1 MCPHRIETAECAKNE
16 ILPSFSSCNSEPIFK
31 QNPLCHRGETQ
42 VWEVLEQISGLDFD
56 EKVGFAAAV
65 LVFILVFEIYVVMRV
80 LERFS
85 DKHQASWT
93 DDLFKPLRNRFYL
106 LTVII
111 ILNITRWWIS
121 PDDMFQSI
129 SDETSP
135 SPQNYFFAAYIL
147 LATSIVSVSIKHVL
161 PSTLETIDSET
172 AIVLSGG
179 HHLAVL
185 ISRFI
190 TWIAGINFAF
200 QEIQI
205 EMFGMLASLAVFS
218 IFLGLAVQ
226 QTMGNILNSF
236 LLDIDHPFE
245 VGDRIQVGE
254 NRGIVVSMGVLSTK
268 LLTLEEELVVI
279 PNNTLVG
286 STLIN
291 SARGGGDGQAD
302 RITLRL
308 EIGVSFDEDPN
319 HIKAILLIVAQGCEY
334 VLDTP
339 RPRVLMTEFGDYSK
353 KFMLYAWLDDYNNE
367 RFARD
372 LLLMDID
379 AAFEREGIQIPYPTT
394 HEMRALPPI
403 DPETLKVK
411 KKARKSS
418 VAFMRK
424 EGMLLDIEEEN
435 RIRAEEVR
443 SKLLMSLEKWGE
455 DENPDPPVP
464 PSADSD

>member
-1 MCPHRIETAECAKNE
+1 M
-16 ILPSFSSCNSEPIFK
+16 
-31 QNPLCHRGETQ
+31 
-42 VWEVLEQISGLDFD
+42 WEVLEQISGLDFD
-56 EKVGFAAAV
+56 EKIGFAAAV
-65 LVFILVFEIYVVMRV
+65 LIFILGFEIYVVMRV
-80 LERFS
+80 LERFT
-85 DKHQASWT
+85 DKHQASWSN
-93 DDLFKPLRNRFYL
+93 DLFKPLRLRFYL
-106 LTVII
+106 LTVVIT
-111 ILNITRWWIS
+111 LNITRWWLS
-121 PDDMFQSI
+121 PDDMFHNI
-129 SDETSP
+129 SDETPP
-135 SPQNYFFAAYIL
+135 SVQSYFYATYIL

-161 PSTLETIDSET
+161 PSTLESIDSDT

-185 ISRFI
+185 ISRFVV
-190 TWIAGINFAF
+190 WVAGINLAF
-200 QEIQI
+200 QEVHI

-254 NRGIVVSMGVLSTK
+254 HRGIVVSMGVLSTK

-279 PNNTLVG
+279 PNNTLVA

-291 SARGGGDGQAD
+291 SARGGGDGKAD
-302 RITLRL
+302 RVTLRL
-308 EIGVSFDEDPN
+308 EIGVAFDEDPN
-319 HIKAILLIVAQGCEY
+319 HIKAILLIVAHGCEY
-334 VLDTP
+334 IVEKP

-394 HEMRALPPI
+394 HEMRDIPPI

-411 KKARKSS
+411 NRARRSS

-424 EGMLLDIEEEN
+424 EGMLLDIEEEE
-435 RIRAEEVR
+435 RLRAEEVR
-443 SKLLMSLEKWGE
+443 SKLLKSLERWEE
-455 DENPDPPVP
+455 DEESEDPP
-464 PSADSD
+464 SEDTG

>member
-1 MCPHRIETAECAKNE
+1 M
-16 ILPSFSSCNSEPIFK
+16 
-31 QNPLCHRGETQ
+31 
-42 VWEVLEQISGLDFD
+42 WEVLEQISGLDFD
-56 EKVGFAAAV
+56 EKIGFAAAV
-65 LVFILVFEIYVVMRV
+65 LVFILGFEIYVVMRV
-80 LERFS
+80 LERFT
-85 DKHQASWT
+85 DKHQATWS
-93 DDLFKPLRNRFYL
+93 DVLFKPLRNRFYL
-106 LTVII
+106 LTVVIT
-111 ILNITRWWIS
+111 LNLTRWWLS

-129 SDETSP
+129 SGETAP
-135 SPQNYFFAAYIL
+135 SVQSYFYATYIL

-161 PSTLETIDSET
+161 PSTLAAIDSET
-172 AIVLSGG
+172 AVVLSGG

-185 ISRFI
+185 VSRVVV
-190 TWIAGINFAF
+190 WVAGINLAF
-200 QEIQI
+200 QEVQI

-254 NRGIVVSMGVLSTK
+254 HRGIVVSMGVLSTK

-279 PNNTLVG
+279 PNNTLVA

-291 SARGGGDGQAD
+291 SARGGGDGKAD
-302 RITLRL
+302 RVTLRL

-319 HIKAILLIVAQGCEY
+319 HIKAILLIVAHGCEY
-334 VLDTP
+334 ILEKP

-394 HEMRALPPI
+394 HEMRALPSI

-411 KKARKSS
+411 NRARRSS

-424 EGMLLDIEEEN
+424 EGMLLDIEEEE
-435 RIRAEEVR
+435 RLRAEEVR

-455 DENPDPPVP
+455 DEDLENPSSEDTG
-464 PSADSD
+464 

>member
-1 MCPHRIETAECAKNE
+1 M
-16 ILPSFSSCNSEPIFK
+16 
-31 QNPLCHRGETQ
+31 
-42 VWEVLEQISGLDFD
+42 WEVLEQISGLDFD
-56 EKVGFAAAV
+56 EKIGFAAAV
-65 LVFILVFEIYVVMRV
+65 LVFILGFEIYVVMKV
-80 LERFS
+80 LERFT
-85 DKHQASWT
+85 DKHQASWSNL
-93 DDLFKPLRNRFYL
+93 LFKPLRFRFYL
-106 LTVII
+106 LTVVIT
-111 ILNITRWWIS
+111 LNITRWWLS

-129 SDETSP
+129 SGEISP
-135 SPQNYFFAAYIL
+135 SVQRYFYATYIL

-161 PSTLETIDSET
+161 PSTLEAIDSET

-185 ISRFI
+185 VSRVVV
-190 TWIAGINFAF
+190 WVAGINLAF
-200 QEIQI
+200 QEVQI

-254 NRGIVVSMGVLSTK
+254 HRGIVVSMGVLSTK

-279 PNNTLVG
+279 PNNTLVA

-291 SARGGGDGQAD
+291 SARGGGDGKAD
-302 RITLRL
+302 RVTLRL

-319 HIKAILLIVAQGCEY
+319 HIKAILLIVAHGCEY
-334 VLDTP
+334 ILEKP

-394 HEMRALPPI
+394 HEMRSLPSI

-411 KKARKSS
+411 NRARRSS

-424 EGMLLDIEEEN
+424 EGMLLDIEEED
-435 RIRAEEVR
+435 RLRAEEVR

-455 DENPDPPVP
+455 DEDLEDPP
-464 PSADSD
+464 SEDTG